1 MSGLQPDFIDS
12 YGKLDILD
20 NVGDEWI
27 NLELEIREKKQE
39 IIGIDLNTL
48 LFGLFKL
55 FGKQVLRK
63 DDFSCDVVAW
73 ENIVEP
79 AFVYLPQIVPMND
92 ILVRILILMRKL
104 SPETEEIVH
113 GALEFLLFWVVQFR
127 MFLHSQ
133 HLMLLN
139 TFATTETGTFIGIQQ
154 ECSAYGLD
162 PRLVDR
168 FVAKLER
175 LRQVVRSALQE
186 HVDEQLHWDPVHDL
200 PRTGPQLFLTEGA
213 WDGQLKAEIKEQLK
227 KTLTEG
233 PKIKLEIFG
242 GEALLDSD
250 SDDDDEDDA
259 PANTYGDGD
268 DGEDGV
274 TYPVVRIGP
283 GVSLVDSV
291 AAFAKKLLDLD
302 PTELARQWTLLD
314 AALFQRLRMHAILKT
329 CVGTDEDPFAGN
341 KLLQDTMDFGG
352 VKRLVDR
359 FNSASTWVTSVV
371 LAGES
376 PAHRGLLIT
385 KFITLAQ
392 QLQQL
397 GNFLGL
403 MAVLTALQQ
412 GCVSRL
418 ALSFEQVSRDALQQL
433 QQLKK
438 LMAAGKNYARYRAEL
453 SKLQAQLAYE
463 QAHARLTRQRSRR
476 GLVSEDID
484 WRLALLPRKALLV
497 PANSTGPV
505 AEMAVPVGLDGD
517 EFHFDQLQA
526 VVPHLPAHVAALT
539 AIAEVH
545 ASEYV
550 PDHPHLFH
558 VTKWRQMTGLL
569 LPLAKMQ
576 VLRYD
581 FQPVR
586 VVGASLQYEWKRHL
600 ARSTAQSTLLSKRL
614 YQLSEARESA
624 DMIRKAQQQQQSAVS
639 PPLTPKGKKTVTMGG
654 VSSSPP
660 AAGPATAGGSGKF
673 QKSDAYER
681 IKRSST
687 LGSMDGSAPSSS
699 APRPGQLKRQPSRFT
714 RMLSSVFS
722 RRPDEDE
729 DDDEED
735 EEDDDEEE
743 DEEDEEDEDEEDED
757 DESEEGAKKKLKLRF
772 KSLLKAIS
780 FRK

>member
-63 DDFSCDVVAW
+63 DDFSCDIVAW

-127 MFLHSQ
+127 VFLHSQ
-133 HLMLLN
+133 QLVLLN

-175 LRQVVRSALQE
+175 LRQAARSALQE
-186 HVDEQLHWDPVHDL
+186 HVDEQLHWDPAHDL

-250 SDDDDEDDA
+250 SDDDDDDDA
-259 PANTYGDGD
+259 PANAYGDGD
-268 DGEDGV
+268 DGADGA

-283 GVSLVDSV
+283 GVSLIDSV

-341 KLLQDTMDFGG
+341 RLLQDTMDFGG
-352 VKRLVDR
+352 VRRLVDR

-403 MAVLTALQQ
+403 MAVLTIPVGGWLLGTIDREIARRVIAGMVVLFAGLMAL
-412 GCVSRL
+412 GWRYPGPTRLPVSL
-418 ALSFEQVSRDALQQL
+418 ALGGLSGVLIGATSMGGPPVILYL
-433 QQLKK
+433 L
-438 LMAAGKNYARYRAEL
+438 AGPDPIDQTRANL
-453 SKLQAQLAYE
+453 I
-463 QAHARLTRQRSRR
+463 
-476 GLVSEDID
+476 VFI
-484 WRLALLPRKALLV
+484 
-497 PANSTGPV
+497 
-505 AEMAVPVGLDGD
+505 
-517 EFHFDQLQA
+517 
-526 VVPHLPAHVAALT
+526 
-539 AIAEVH
+539 
-545 ASEYV
+545 
-550 PDHPHLFH
+550 
-558 VTKWRQMTGLL
+558 
-569 LPLAKMQ
+569 
-576 VLRYD
+576 
-581 FQPVR
+581 
-586 VVGASLQYEWKRHL
+586 
-600 ARSTAQSTLLSKRL
+600 TLLSAVGLAILAALGVASWTDGAWCAALAPVYLGATIVGARL
-614 YQLSEARESA
+614 YGYF
-624 DMIRKAQQQQQSAVS
+624 D
-639 PPLTPKGKKTVTMGG
+639 
-654 VSSSPP
+654 
-660 AAGPATAGGSGKF
+660 
-673 QKSDAYER
+673 ER
-681 IKRSST
+681 AFRRFT
-687 LGSMDGSAPSSS
+687 LIFMMVLSS
-699 APRPGQLKRQPSRFT
+699 A
-714 RMLSSVFS
+714 
-722 RRPDEDE
+722 
-729 DDDEED
+729 
-735 EEDDDEEE
+735 
-743 DEEDEEDEDEEDED
+743 
-757 DESEEGAKKKLKLRF
+757 
-772 KSLLKAIS
+772 LLLM
-780 FRK
+780 

>member
-63 DDFSCDVVAW
+63 DDFSCDIVAW

-127 MFLHSQ
+127 VFLHSQ
-133 HLMLLN
+133 QLVLLN

-154 ECSAYGLD
+154 ECGAYGLD

-175 LRQVVRSALQE
+175 LRQAARSALQE
-186 HVDEQLHWDPVHDL
+186 HVDEQLHWDPAHDL

-242 GEALLDSD
+242 GEA
-250 SDDDDEDDA
+250 
-259 PANTYGDGD
+259 
-268 DGEDGV
+268 
-274 TYPVVRIGP
+274 
-283 GVSLVDSV
+283 V

-341 KLLQDTMDFGG
+341 RLLQDTMDFGG
-352 VKRLVDR
+352 VRRLVDR

-418 ALSFEQVSRDALQQL
+418 ALSHDQVSRGAMQQL

-463 QAHARLTRQRSRR
+463 QATARLTRQRARR

-497 PANSTGPV
+497 PAASAVPV
-505 AEMAVPVGLDGD
+505 MEMAVPVGLDGD

-539 AIAEVH
+539 AVAEVH

-586 VVGASLQYEWKRHL
+586 VVGASLQYEWRRHL
-600 ARSTAQSTLLSKRL
+600 ARSAAQSTLLSKRL

-624 DMIRKAQQQQQSAVS
+624 DMIRKAQQQSAVS

-699 APRPGQLKRQPSRFT
+699 APRPGQLKRQPSR
-714 RMLSSVFS
+714 
-722 RRPDEDE
+722 RRSDEDE
-729 DDDEED
+729 R
-735 EEDDDEEE
+735 
-743 DEEDEEDEDEEDED
+743 
-757 DESEEGAKKKLKLRF
+757 A
-772 KSLLKAIS
+772 AVYIIHN
-780 FRK
+780 